1 MVGLLAAGLDTALD
15 RASLPYGYTVTI
27 WSSGQVL
34 IDLRGTPSAWLAPSY
49 ALGAL
54 CGFGLLKLVAR
65 RAGSSGDDRLAG
77 SRAWAWV
84 VQFATIAASVGVVA
98 LVGRI
103 QSGFVWSAGGF
114 LATTVYLAGM
124 AAMTVIEGQAG

>member
-1 MVGLLAAGLDTALD
+1 MLGLLAAGLNAALD

-54 CGFGLLKLVAR
+54 CGFGLLKLVAW
-65 RAGSSGDDRLAG
+65 RARPRGAVRVARSGGL
-77 SRAWAWV
+77 AWV
-84 VQFATIAASVGVVA
+84 VQFVTIAASVGVVA

-103 QSGFVWSAGGF
+103 HAGLVWAVGGF

-124 AAMTVIEGQAG
+124 AAMTVLEGNAG